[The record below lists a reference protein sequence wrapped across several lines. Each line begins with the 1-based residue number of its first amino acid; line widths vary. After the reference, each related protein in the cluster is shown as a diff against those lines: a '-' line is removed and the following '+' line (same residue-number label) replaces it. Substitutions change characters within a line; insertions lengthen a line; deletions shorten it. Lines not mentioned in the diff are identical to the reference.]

1 MEVVYFINSYE
12 RTNVMLDRYSLDEF
26 TPRERVSILLD
37 SGSHLEK
44 SDLDFLTEEVSS
56 IKERKYL
63 ATLLI
68 QHANI
73 SLSEGARKFLD
84 AILAQE

>member
-1 MEVVYFINSYE
+1 MFFNPYE
-12 RTNVMLDRYSLDEF
+12 RTNVMLDRYALDEF

-68 QHANI
+68 QQTNI
-73 SLSEGARKFLD
+73 SLSEGARKLLED
-84 AILAQE
+84 ILAQE